1 MPRRSRPAGF
11 TLLEAVLALGMTVLL
26 VTAIYGAI
34 LLYVRI
40 SQDDEQKL
48 ERSRLTRALFRQI
61 SLDIQSVVFRT
72 EEETQAAAGED
83 SESSGSTVN
92 SLAPATT
99 QTDYSGT
106 TETSGASQQIESVP
120 ATTPDDALA
129 STSLGL
135 IGDAQ
140 KLTLHIS
147 RPARETNYQPVLAA
161 GGVGVRTSDLQSITY
176 FLADASGSGLEG
188 AVGQRALSGSR
199 LAMTS
204 QSGPQG
210 LARLAGD
217 RMAIEHADI
226 ESDIDAL
233 AEAATIIAPEVV
245 SLAFRYFD
253 GLNWVDEWDSLSSQR
268 LPNAVE
274 ITIGLQRI
282 VPEDEQ
288 LATQFNSEARAEQG
302 AVVETR
308 RHVVAVPL
316 STPYTEGL

>member
-1 MPRRSRPAGF
+1 MPRTSRPAGF

-34 LLYVRI
+34 FLYARI

-48 ERSRLTRALFRQI
+48 ERSRLARALFRQM
-61 SLDIQSVVFRT
+61 SLDIQSIVFRT
-72 EEETQAAAGED
+72 EDETQAAAGEESD
-83 SESSGSTVN
+83 SSGSTVT
-92 SLAPATT
+92 SLAPSST

-106 TETSGASQQIESVP
+106 TDTSGSSQEVESVP
-120 ATTPDDALA
+120 ATSPDDALA

-161 GGVGVRTSDLQSITY
+161 SGVGVRTSDLQSITY
-176 FLADASGSGLEG
+176 FLANASGSGLEG

-199 LAMTS
+199 LSMTT
-204 QSGPQG
+204 QTGPQG

-226 ESDIDAL
+226 ESDIDTL

-253 GLNWVDEWDSLSSQR
+253 GLNWVEEWDSLSAQR
-268 LPNAVE
+268 LPNAIE
-274 ITIGLQRI
+274 ITIGLQRM
-282 VPEDEQ
+282 VSDEER
-288 LATQFNSEARAEQG
+288 LATQFNSQARAEQDQ
-302 AVVETR
+302 VVEIR

-316 STPYTEGL
+316 ATPYTEGL